1 MLNTNSQK
9 QKNVLAANQKLSFS
23 SSFFSHVTAVSLKEL
38 RKNKLIIILFELYY
52 FYIYKRIQF
61 CQMLNYELVLS
72 SQSHL
77 LLENWRTN
85 ARIEIQKLFPK
96 IVLISLYSIN
106 LFSLHNVWAYGLHA
120 SFSDCSLKIP
130 LPQINA

>member
-23 SSFFSHVTAVSLKEL
+23 FCFFSHVTAVSLKGL

-96 IVLISLYSIN
+96 IVLISLCSIN

-120 SFSDCSLKIP
+120 SFSGCSLKIP
-130 LPQINA
+130 LPHIKA